1 MAPSTTSH
9 PSPLRGTR
17 DRARGTRLALMAV
30 GLTLSLAAV
39 ACGTSAKSDSSTA
52 TTVVPGGKD
61 ATQDEGT
68 PKDGGALAIGISAE
82 TNGWNPANA
91 QWADTGSLVG
101 STVLEPLAT
110 QGADSGAKPWLADSW
125 IANEAFDQWQIK
137 LHPGIKYQSGEDFDA
152 ASVKQNIDAY
162 VHGPLS
168 GIALAPM
175 FKQVSVIDP
184 LTVQVEL
191 NQPWAAFPSSF
202 LQGGSSYMMS
212 PTMLASSDK
221 GASHPIGTGPFIFDS
236 WEPGN
241 NFKVKK
247 NPNYWVKGLPH
258 LDSIEFKVIPDDSTR
273 ADAVQA
279 GDVNMMYTTRAL
291 DATKLAATETV
302 VKDWSTEDV
311 FVMPNTAP
319 QVGGKFN
326 PLSNIH
332 ARKALALATDTSA
345 VAAGVGDGVEVPTS
359 PWSPKNV
366 WGMPDNQNG
375 YVSFNLEGAK
385 SEVAQYLADTGQ
397 PSLKFTLAGLP
408 GVDTQKTL
416 QQVQSQ
422 WKDAGIEVN
431 IETLEQTAYIT
442 KIATGDYQAAFFRN
456 YGYPDPDQDYYFWSA
471 STAKG
476 VGTISINF
484 TQYTT
489 PEMEKDVTG
498 GRTSGYANVRKQS
511 YDDLVKQLNA
521 GFTNIWL
528 YRTPYSFIA
537 DKAVKGL
544 NPAREISFANYQ
556 PKTWLGGL
564 WLDQ

>member
-1 MAPSTTSH
+1 MAPNTKSAH
-9 PSPLRGTR
+9 PLETGEHHRSR
-17 DRARGTRLALMAV
+17 RARLALVAMGV
-30 GLTLSLAAV
+30 TLSLAAV
-39 ACGTSAKSDSSTA
+39 ACGTSSKGETA
-52 TTVVPGGKD
+52 TTTPQGNTTGT
-61 ATQDEGT
+61 ADEGT

-110 QGADSGAKPWLADSW
+110 QGKDSGAKPWLADSW

-162 VHGPLS
+162 VQGPLS
-168 GIALAPM
+168 GLALKPM
-175 FKQVSVIDP
+175 FKQVTVIDP

-191 NQPWAAFPSSF
+191 TQPWAAFPSSF
-202 LQGGSSYMMS
+202 LQGGSAYMMS
-212 PTMLASSDK
+212 PTMLASADK
-221 GASHPIGTGPFIFDS
+221 GAAHPIGTGPFIFDS

-241 NFKVKK
+241 SFKVKK

-258 LDSIEFKVIPDDSTR
+258 LDSIEFKVIPDDSAR

-279 GDVNMMYTTRAL
+279 GDVNMMYTTRAV
-291 DATKLAATETV
+291 DADKLAGTQTV
-302 VKDWSTEDV
+302 VKDWSTENV

-332 ARKALALATDTSA
+332 ARKALALATDASA
-345 VAAGVGDGVEVPTS
+345 VAANVGDGVEVPSS
-359 PWSPKNV
+359 PWGPNNV
-366 WGMPDNQNG
+366 WGMPDSQNG
-375 YVSFNLEGAK
+375 YVSFDLNAAK
-385 SEVAQYLADTGQ
+385 AEVAQYLADTGQ
-397 PSLKFTLAGLP
+397 PSLKFTLSGLP

-422 WKDAGIEVN
+422 WKDAGIDVN
-431 IETLEQTAYIT
+431 IETLEQTAYII
-442 KIATGDYQAAFFRN
+442 KIATGDYQAAYFRN

-489 PEMEKDVTG
+489 PAVEKDVTA
-498 GRTSGYANVRKQS
+498 GRVSGFANVRKDS

-528 YRTPYSFIA
+528 YRTPYTIIA
-537 DKAVKGL
+537 NTSVKGL
-544 NPAREISFANYQ
+544 NPAREISFGNFE

>member
-1 MAPSTTSH
+1 MSRTAGSRRPDI
-9 PSPLRGTR
+9 PGGTAGPR
-17 DRARGTRLALMAV
+17 SWYLVVIAMLA
-30 GLTLSLAAV
+30 TLSLVTA
-39 ACGTSAKSDSSTA
+39 ACGSSGKGQTA
-52 TTVVPGGKD
+52 TTTPQPGD
-61 ATQDEGT
+61 ASSVDEGT

-82 TNGWNPANA
+82 TNGWNPATA

-110 QGADSGAKPWLADSW
+110 QGKDAGAKPWLADSW
-125 IANEAFDQWQIK
+125 FPNETFDQWQIK
-137 LHPGIKYQSGEDFDA
+137 LHPGIKYQSGENFDA
-152 ASVKQNIDAY
+152 ASVKQNLDFY
-162 VHGPLS
+162 VQGPLS
-168 GIALAPM
+168 GLALKPM
-175 FKQVSVIDP
+175 FKRVTALDP

-202 LQGGSSYMMS
+202 LQGGSAYMMS
-212 PTMLASSDK
+212 PTMLASADQ
-221 GASHPIGTGPFIFDS
+221 GTSHPIGTGPFIFDS

-241 NFKVKK
+241 TFKVKK

-258 LDSIEFKVIPDDSTR
+258 LDSIEFKVIPDDSAR

-279 GDVNMMYTTRAL
+279 GDVNMEYTTRAS
-291 DATKLAATETV
+291 DADKLAATQTV
-302 VKDWSTEDV
+302 VKDWSTENV

-319 QVGGKFN
+319 EVGGKFN
-326 PLSNIH
+326 PMSNLH
-332 ARKALALATDTSA
+332 ARKALALATDSAA
-345 VAAGVGDGVEVPTS
+345 VAASVGDGVETPTS
-359 PWSPKNV
+359 PWGPKNV
-366 WGMPDNQNG
+366 WGMPDSQNG
-375 YVSFNLEGAK
+375 YVSFDLEAAK
-385 SEVAQYLADTGQ
+385 KEVAAYVAETGQ
-397 PSLKFTLAGLP
+397 SSLKFTLAGLP

-422 WKDAGIEVN
+422 WKDAGIDVN

-442 KIATGDYQAAFFRN
+442 KVAFGNYQAAFFRN

-471 STAKG
+471 GTAKG
-476 VGTISINF
+476 AGNISINF

-489 PEMEKDVTG
+489 PELEQDVTT
-498 GRTSGYANVRKQS
+498 GRVNGFANARKAA

-528 YRTPYSFIA
+528 YRTPYTFIA
-537 DKAVKGL
+537 NKAVRGL
-544 NPAREISFANYQ
+544 NAAREISFGNYQ

>member
-1 MAPSTTSH
+1 MTPNTNSVESPEMGRSH
-9 PSPLRGTR
+9 
-17 DRARGTRLALMAV
+17 RARRTRLMLVAM

-39 ACGTSAKSDSSTA
+39 ACGSSSKGDTA
-52 TTVVPGGKD
+52 TTQPGGN
-61 ATQDEGT
+61 TTGTLDEGT

-125 IANEAFDQWQIK
+125 IANEKFDQWQIK

-152 ASVKQNIDAY
+152 TSVKQNIDAY
-162 VHGPLS
+162 AHGPLS
-168 GIALAPM
+168 GLAIGPM
-175 FKQVSVIDP
+175 FKQVTALDA

-191 NQPWAAFPSSF
+191 TQPWAAFPSSF

-212 PTMLASSDK
+212 PTMLASADK
-221 GASHPIGTGPFIFDS
+221 GAAHPIGTGPFIFDS

-241 NFKVKK
+241 SFKVKK

-258 LDSIEFKVIPDDSTR
+258 LDSIEFKVIPDDSAR
-273 ADAVQA
+273 ADAVQT
-279 GDVNMMYTTRAL
+279 GDVNMEYTNRAQ
-291 DATKLAATETV
+291 DAEKLAPTQTV
-302 VKDWSTEDV
+302 IKDWSTEDV
-311 FVMPNTAP
+311 FIMPNTAP
-319 QVGGKFN
+319 EVGGKFN

-332 ARKALALATDTSA
+332 ARKALALATDAKAIATN
-345 VAAGVGDGVEVPTS
+345 VGNGVEIPSS
-359 PWSPKNV
+359 PWAPKNV
-366 WGMPDNQNG
+366 WGMPDSQNG
-375 YVSFNLEGAK
+375 YVGFDLTGAK
-385 SEVAQYLADTGQ
+385 AEVAQYLADTGQ
-397 PSLKFTLAGLP
+397 TSLTFTLSGLP
-408 GVDTQKTL
+408 GVDTQKVL

-442 KIATGDYQAAFFRN
+442 KIATGSYTAAYFRN
-456 YGYPDPDQDYYFWSA
+456 YGYPDPDQDYYFWSTT
-471 STAKG
+471 TAKG

-489 PEMEKDVTG
+489 PQMEQDLTT
-498 GRTSGYANVRKQS
+498 GRTSGFANVRKPA
-511 YDDLVKQLNA
+511 YDDLVKQMNA

-537 DKAVKGL
+537 QPAVKGL
-544 NPAREISFANYQ
+544 NPAREISFGNYQ